1 MANNQHK
8 RIINAHGQ
16 PMQSQ
21 MQPAITGEMVS
32 RAILDLEVIDAAAL
46 VPIEF
51 MVLLKIADKT
61 RVTKSGIILS
71 PSEVDKTLFASCR
84 ATVVSI
90 GAECFK
96 NSDGSPISNPPQIG
110 DDVLIA
116 KYPGIPF
123 RDAEYNL
130 YRFAH
135 DKDVIAVVKAEKGAK
150 A

>member
-1 MANNQHK
+1 MANNHR
-8 RIINAHGQ
+8 RIVAPNGQ
-16 PMQSQ
+16 PMQTQQ
-21 MQPAITGEMVS
+21 MSVGEVVSDAIRG
-32 RAILDLEVIDAAAL
+32 LEVIDAAAL

-71 PSEVDKTLFASCR
+71 ASEVDKTLFASCR

-96 NSDGSPISNPPQIG
+96 NSDGTSISNPPQVG

-123 RDAEYNL
+123 RDADYNL

-135 DKDVIAVVKAEKGAK
+135 DKDVIAVVKK
-150 A
+150 